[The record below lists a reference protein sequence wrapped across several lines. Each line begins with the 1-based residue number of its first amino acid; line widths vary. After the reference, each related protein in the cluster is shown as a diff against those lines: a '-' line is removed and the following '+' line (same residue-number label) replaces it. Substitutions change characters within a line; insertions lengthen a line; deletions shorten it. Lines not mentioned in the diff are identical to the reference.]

1 MRGDSIN
8 NNNQQDRRD
17 LELLREKVE
26 RLVGERGDDV
36 KSMSAIRRIELQPLA
51 SLAMQSAQITAAPTQ
66 AQYNALQTDVKN
78 IFDALKRISNILGTA
93 TIRKI

>member
-51 SLAMQSAQITAAPTQ
+51 SLTMQSAQITAAPTQ

>member
-8 NNNQQDRRD
+8 NNQQDKRD
-17 LELLREKVE
+17 LGLLREKVE

-51 SLAMQSAQITAAPTQ
+51 SLTMQSDQIAAAPTQ